1 MGLMSIIGNS
11 GLITKVYMPKY
22 IYPLTRVM
30 SSVVNLVI
38 SLIPL
43 IMVSLLTG
51 VHFRKSALLALYF
64 LVCLILFTL
73 GVVLL
78 LSAAMVFFRDVQFL
92 WNVISMIWMYA
103 TPLFYPETI
112 LPDQFK
118 FVLQINPLYHHHQ
131 SGAHLYFGRCFAGP
145 GGLCAVSTD
154 GTGRAAD
161 RCAGI
166 QKRPRTSLYCFC
178 KGGGTL

>member
-1 MGLMSIIGNS
+1 MA
-11 GLITKVYMPKY
+11 
-22 IYPLTRVM
+22 
-30 SSVVNLVI
+30 I

-43 IMVSLLTG
+43 IIVSMFTG

-64 LVCLILFTL
+64 LVCLILFTQ

-118 FVLQINPLYHHHQ
+118 FVLQINPLYHIIK
-131 SGAHLYFGRCFAGP
+131 AE
-145 GGLCAVSTD
+145 
-154 GTGRAAD
+154 
-161 RCAGI
+161 
-166 QKRPRTSLYCFC
+166 RTSIL
-178 KGGGTL
+178 GGVSPDPVVYVQCLLMALAALLIGALVFKKTQNKFVLFL